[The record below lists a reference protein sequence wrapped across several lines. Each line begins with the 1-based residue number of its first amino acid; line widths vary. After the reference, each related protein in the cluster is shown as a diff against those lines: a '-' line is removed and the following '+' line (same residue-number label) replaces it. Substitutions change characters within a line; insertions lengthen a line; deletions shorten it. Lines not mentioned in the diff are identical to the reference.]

1 MDDRVAHLAQ
11 LAIRRAQRGR
21 AEPAAAAAA
30 VVTAI
35 LRRVYGGENVCE
47 KTGEEVV
54 SGKEVTSATGRR
66 SSARDIECFLVAR
79 MGWIGGSRRGG
90 ISRSTAR
97 GVSQKAARRGSYGP
111 RTPCLWRLPPL

>member
-35 LRRVYGGENVCE
+35 LHRVEAVKSVRE
-47 KTGEEVV
+47 D
-54 SGKEVTSATGRR
+54 GRGR
-66 SSARDIECFLVAR
+66 
-79 MGWIGGSRRGG
+79 
-90 ISRSTAR
+90 
-97 GVSQKAARRGSYGP
+97 
-111 RTPCLWRLPPL
+111 